1 MSVVSQAK
9 PYTAE
14 DLERLCAQGYRYEL
28 IRGELQEMAPV
39 GLKHANVTIR
49 FAFYVQLFL
58 EEHGLGEGF
67 GGEPGCI
74 IARDPDTV
82 LAPDW
87 AFIAKERL
95 PDELSD
101 KFSTIVPDIVLETR
115 SPNDTRKEVQE
126 KVNLWLQAGVRI
138 VWELDPKARVLTVY
152 RPGMELRT
160 LGIEDTLSGE
170 DVLPGFTLPLRTL
183 FRETARK
190 E

>member
-28 IRGELQEMAPV
+28 IRGELREMAPV
-39 GLKHANVTIR
+39 GMKHANVTVR
-49 FAFYVQLFL
+49 LAGYVHIFL
-58 EEHGLGEGF
+58 MEHDLGESF
-67 GGEPGCI
+67 GGEPGCVI
-74 IARDPDTV
+74 GRDPDTV

-87 AFIAKERL
+87 AFIVKERL
-95 PDELSD
+95 PDEIPD
-101 KFSTIVPDIVLETR
+101 NFSRIVPDIVLETR

-126 KVNLWLQAGVRI
+126 KVQLWLQAGVRI
-138 VWELDPKARVLTVY
+138 VWALDPKARALTVY
-152 RPGMELRT
+152 RPDAEPRT
-160 LGIEDTLSGE
+160 LGIEDALSGE
-170 DVLPGFTLPLRTL
+170 DVLPGFTMPMRTL